1 MAVCYLIMD
10 QNHRQ
15 RSVNALN
22 ETTLY
27 FITKDNQVKSL
38 NRRNKDML
46 YKDTQNNFF
55 QINLDGK
62 WYDIDSETWSYIV
75 EWTSWH

>member
-1 MAVCYLIMD
+1 M
-10 QNHRQ
+10 
-15 RSVNALN
+15 LN

-27 FITKDNQVKSL
+27 FITNGNHVKFL
-38 NRRNKDML
+38 NHQIKDML
-46 YKDTQNNFF
+46 YKDTQNNVF
-55 QINLDGK
+55 QVNLDGK

>member
-1 MAVCYLIMD
+1 MAVCYLIME
-10 QNHRQ
+10 QNRKQ

-27 FITKDNQVKSL
+27 FITNDNHVKSL
-38 NRRNKDML
+38 NHQIKDML
-46 YKDTQNNFF
+46 YKDTQNSVF

>member
-1 MAVCYLIMD
+1 M
-10 QNHRQ
+10 
-15 RSVNALN
+15 N

-46 YKDTQNNFF
+46 YKDTQNNVF

-62 WYDIDSETWSYIV
+62 WYDIDSGTWSYIV

>member
-1 MAVCYLIMD
+1 M
-10 QNHRQ
+10 
-15 RSVNALN
+15 N

-46 YKDTQNNFF
+46 YKDTQNNVF

-62 WYDIDSETWSYIV
+62 WYDVDSETWSYIV
-75 EWTSWH
+75 EWTSWY

>member
-1 MAVCYLIMD
+1 ME
-10 QNHRQ
+10 QNRKQ
-15 RSVNALN
+15 RSVNVLN
-22 ETTLY
+22 EMTLY

>member
-1 MAVCYLIMD
+1 MD
-10 QNHRQ
+10 QNRKQ
-15 RSVNALN
+15 RSVNVLN

-55 QINLDGK
+55 KSILTANGMTSTQKRGHIL
-62 WYDIDSETWSYIV
+62 WSGRHGISDFGYF
-75 EWTSWH
+75 